1 MNLVYSFL
9 EKLDIKKQ
17 DNIVVAVSFGPDSM
31 MLLDVIKS
39 FYKDNKIVCAHVH
52 HNHRIESDEEAK
64 KLEKYC
70 NENNIIFEMHK
81 IDKYTNDKFTE
92 VEARNIRYSF
102 FESLLKKYNTKYLF
116 TAHHG
121 DDLVETILMRLVRGS
136 SLAGYNPINLIS
148 KYKEY
153 TKIRPLLY
161 ITKEDILNYCK
172 EKNIP
177 FAVDKSNDS
186 LKYTRNR
193 YRHNILPYLKEEN
206 KEVHL
211 KFLSF
216 SNTISEAEEYLDKI
230 TKNVFN
236 DVYTDNYIEINKLLK
251 EDNIIIKRVLELFL
265 LETYKDKITLI
276 TKKHMDNIIDILN
289 SKESNNILSMPNN
302 MKLVKSY
309 NKLYFLQEEI
319 DNEYCYIY
327 EDYLELKNSFI
338 FKTIKE
344 LEGTNNFYCAL
355 NSEEIKLPLYFRN
368 RLDSDKMEV
377 LNLNGTK
384 KIKDIL
390 INEKI
395 DISMR
400 KNYPVLC
407 DSDGNILWLPGIKKS
422 KYDKSKAGKYDII
435 IKCIKKEE
443 KNGTK

>member
-1 MNLVYSFL
+1 MKLVYDFL
-9 EKLDIKKQ
+9 EKLNIKKQ
-17 DNIVVAVSFGPDSM
+17 DNIIVAVSYGPDSM
-31 MLLDVIKS
+31 MLLDVIKN
-39 FYKDNKIVCAHVH
+39 FYKDNKIICAHVH
-52 HNHRIESDEEAK
+52 HNHRKESDKEALE
-64 KLEKYC
+64 LEKYC
-70 NENNIIFEMHK
+70 SKNNIIFEMHK
-81 IDKYTNDKFTE
+81 INKYSNNKFTE

-136 SLAGYNPINLIS
+136 SLAGYSPINLVS
-148 KYKEY
+148 NTKNYK
-153 TKIRPLLY
+153 KIRPLLY
-161 ITKEDILNYCK
+161 VTKEDILIYCL
-172 EKNIP
+172 ENNISY
-177 FAVDKSNDS
+177 AVDKSNES
-186 LKYTRNR
+186 LEYTRNR

-236 DVYTDNYIEINKLLK
+236 NAYTNNCIDINKILK

-265 LETYKDKITLI
+265 LENYK
-276 TKKHMDNIIDILN
+276 DNIILINKKHVDNILNMLN
-289 SKESNNILSMPNN
+289 SKESNCVLSMPNH

-309 NKLYFLQEEI
+309 NKLYFSKEVLE
-319 DNEYCYIY
+319 DDYCYLY
-327 EDYLELKNSFI
+327 EDYLELQNLFI
-338 FKTIKE
+338 FKTIEK
-344 LEGTNNFYCAL
+344 LEGTNNYYCAL
-355 NSEEIKLPLYFRN
+355 NSEELKLPLYFRN

-377 LNLNGTK
+377 LNLNGSK

-395 DISMR
+395 DISLR

-407 DSDGNILWLPGIKKS
+407 DSAGNILWLPGIKKS

-435 IKCIKKEE
+435 IKCIKKED
-443 KNGTK
+443 

>member
-1 MNLVYSFL
+1 MKLVYDFL
-9 EKLDIKKQ
+9 EKLNIKKQ
-17 DNIVVAVSFGPDSM
+17 DNIIVAVSYGPDSM
-31 MLLDVIKS
+31 MLLDVIKN
-39 FYKDNKIVCAHVH
+39 FYKDNKIICAHVH
-52 HNHRIESDEEAK
+52 HNHRRESDSEALE
-64 KLEKYC
+64 LEKYC
-70 NENNIIFEMHK
+70 SKNNIIFEMHK
-81 IDKYTNDKFTE
+81 INKYSNNKFTE

-136 SLAGYNPINLIS
+136 SLAGYSPINLVS
-148 KYKEY
+148 NTKNYK
-153 TKIRPLLY
+153 KIRPLLY
-161 ITKEDILNYCK
+161 VTKEDILIYCL
-172 EKNIP
+172 ENNISY
-177 FAVDKSNDS
+177 AVDKSNES
-186 LKYTRNR
+186 LEYTRNR

-236 DVYTDNYIEINKLLK
+236 NAYTNNCIDINKILK

-265 LETYKDKITLI
+265 LENYK
-276 TKKHMDNIIDILN
+276 DNIILINKKHVDNILNMLN
-289 SKESNNILSMPNN
+289 SKESNCVLSMPNH

-309 NKLYFLQEEI
+309 NKLYFSKEVLE
-319 DNEYCYIY
+319 DDYCYLY
-327 EDYLELKNSFI
+327 EDYLELQNLFI
-338 FKTIKE
+338 FKTIE
-344 LEGTNNFYCAL
+344 NLEGTNNYYCAL
-355 NSEEIKLPLYFRN
+355 NSEELKLPLYFRN

-377 LNLNGTK
+377 LNLNGSK

-395 DISMR
+395 DISLR

-407 DSDGNILWLPGIKKS
+407 DSAGNILWLPGIKKS

-435 IKCIKKEE
+435 IKCIKKED
-443 KNGTK
+443 